1 MAVKSKKTIQRIP
14 GSAIERSLRVF
25 GFGIKTGISAI
36 AKTRTAIQQAEALAK
51 MMGEMKG
58 SMMKAG
64 QLLGLVGEHFFP
76 KEVNAILRTLNAQ
89 SDPVAWPVIEKALV
103 RRLGRERMAKLVIDE
118 DPWAAASLGQV
129 HRANVLATDQKI
141 CIKIQYP
148 GVAKAI
154 EGDLRNL
161 RVILKFMGAL
171 PIKIDDGPIFA
182 EVRTMLRRE
191 VDYVQEKESTREY
204 SALVAGDPR
213 FLVPEVID
221 EYSGPRILATTWID
235 SVEIEDV
242 AVKSMTESRR
252 KALAQS
258 FLELF
263 LAEFFS
269 WNLVQTDPHFGNYRV
284 RLGSGD
290 EPDRLVLL
298 DFGAV
303 RRFPPSFVRR
313 YAQMVRAALDGD
325 EAAMAAAGKD
335 IGILPRNASAS
346 MTRIFV
352 ELCNLV
358 IEPFNHG
365 VYDWGK
371 SDLPQRA
378 TRMGV
383 KLVVDERLPSPPREL
398 LFLDRKLGGV
408 FIFLS
413 HLGARIDGRPLL
425 EKAISACL
433 QAEEVSP

>member
-1 MAVKSKKTIQRIP
+1 M
-14 GSAIERSLRVF
+14 RVL

-36 AKTRTAIQQAEALAK
+36 AKTRTVLQQAEALAK
-51 MMGEMKG
+51 MMSEMKG

-64 QLLGLVGEHFFP
+64 QLLGMVGEHFFP
-76 KEVNAILRTLNAQ
+76 KEVNAVLRTLNAQ
-89 SDPVAWPVIEKALV
+89 SDPVAWTVIERALI
-103 RRLGRERMAKLVIDE
+103 RRLGRERLAELVIDE
-118 DPWAAASLGQV
+118 EPWAAASLGQV
-129 HRANVLATDQKI
+129 HRANIQATNQKI
-141 CIKIQYP
+141 CLKIQYP

-161 RVILKFMGAL
+161 RVLLKFMGAL

-182 EVRTMLRRE
+182 EVRAMLRRE

-204 SALVAGDPR
+204 AALVAGDTR
-213 FLVPEVID
+213 FLVPDVID
-221 EYSGPRILATTWID
+221 EYSGPRILATTWIE
-235 SVEIEDV
+235 SVEIEDP
-242 AVKSMTESRR
+242 AVRSMEQSRR

-290 EPDRLVLL
+290 ESDRLVLL

-335 IGILPRNASAS
+335 IGILPRNSSDS
-346 MTRIFV
+346 MTRTFV
-352 ELCNLV
+352 DLCNLV
-358 IEPFNHG
+358 IEPFTGG

-398 LFLDRKLGGV
+398 IFLDRKLGGV
-408 FIFLS
+408 FVFMS